1 MSFASFKLRAKSW
14 SRIWHA
20 NIGMATAIT
29 LGAIAI
35 SCPFI
40 AHKGGD
46 IAIGKA
52 LMKIHYGEFLPPQW
66 KWVWIDSQGIAL
78 LFLIASGWFIHYR
91 AVKKASSAAADD
103 PTSPGSS
110 VTLLADTQPALE
122 SARELGRRL
131 EARGIRVHV
140 ASLSSYD
147 PKRLGDERWL
157 AVAIADEEGASPLED
172 ILKRSSSPR
181 LARLGAF
188 VLPADRKSASPRVE
202 ALAAA
207 LRKRH
212 AAILGEPSGTIP
224 EGNVSLADHWE
235 TAILPALSKH
245 IAAPGN
251 GTSQAPAPQSSGR

>member
-1 MSFASFKLRAKSW
+1 MNLASLKLRAKSW

-29 LGAIAI
+29 LGAIAV

-52 LMKIHYGEFLPPQW
+52 LMKIHYGEFLPAQW
-66 KWVWIDSQGIAL
+66 KWLWIDSQGVAL
-78 LFLIASGWFIHYR
+78 FFLIASGWFIHFR
-91 AVKKASSAAADD
+91 AVKKATTAAADD
-103 PTSPGSS
+103 PTAPGSS
-110 VTLLADTQPALE
+110 VTLLADSAPALE

-140 ASLSSYD
+140 ALLSSYD
-147 PKRLGDERWL
+147 PKRLSDERWL
-157 AVAIADEEGASPLED
+157 AVAIAEAEGASPLED
-172 ILKRSSSPR
+172 ILKRTDSPR

-188 VLPADRKSASPRVE
+188 VLPAGRKPASPRVE
-202 ALAAA
+202 AFAAA

-212 AAILGEPSGTIP
+212 AAILGETSGAMP
-224 EGNVSLADHWE
+224 DDSSSLADHWE

-245 IAAPGN
+245 IPAPR
-251 GTSQAPAPQSSGR
+251 TASSKESAPQSSGC